1 MELNTAHLRIT
12 LAILVMFF
20 SSIRAAMTHPH
31 PKPRLPICAAIARG
45 LLGALFVTPA
55 LAQTQGLSTQPG
67 EEVGISI
74 SNYTYEEPGY
84 MDLKA
89 VKLGVEYSITRTFSG
104 AWPRKDETSFF
115 TGEFR
120 FATGDPKYT
129 NISGTTGSDLT
140 DWYWEARALTGADID
155 MDGYVLAPYV
165 GLGYRHLFND
175 LRPLTNGY
183 RRESSYFSLPIG
195 FTVRTRA
202 SDQSQLL
209 TTFEYMHLLSGTQTA
224 QLKDYNPS
232 GQNLSMKQSEG
243 NGVRLKMIRQFP
255 TWSIGP
261 TLTYWRVGAS
271 DTAGSP
277 AYFEPKNN
285 TLELGLSAKKRF

>member
-1 MELNTAHLRIT
+1 
-12 LAILVMFF
+12 MFLLLI
-20 SSIRAAMTHPH
+20 IRATMTHSH
-31 PKPRLPICAAIARG
+31 PKSRSLVYAAIAS
-45 LLGALFVTPA
+45 LTLGAIHMPPA
-55 LAQTQGLSTQPG
+55 LAQAQGLGTQAG

-74 SNYTYEEPGY
+74 GNYTYDEPGY

-89 VKLGVEYSITRTFSG
+89 VKLGVDYSITRTFPG
-104 AWPRKDETSFF
+104 TWPRRDETSFF

-120 FATGDPKYT
+120 FATGDAKYT
-129 NISGTTGSDLT
+129 NTSGTTGRGLA
-140 DWYWEARALTGADID
+140 DWYWEARALTGVDID

-183 RRESSYFSLPIG
+183 RRESSYLSLPIG
-195 FTVRTRA
+195 VTVRTRA
-202 SDQSQLL
+202 SEQSQLL
-209 TTFEYMHLLSGTQTA
+209 TTFEYMHLLRGTQTA

-232 GQNLSMKQSEG
+232 GQNLSMKQRKG
-243 NGVRLKMIRQFP
+243 HGLRLKMIRQFP

-261 TLTYWRVGAS
+261 TLTYWRIGAS

-285 TLELGLSAKKRF
+285 TVELGLSVKKRF

>member
-1 MELNTAHLRIT
+1 
-12 LAILVMFF
+12 
-20 SSIRAAMTHPH
+20 MTHPH
-31 PKPRLPICAAIARG
+31 PQSQLSVCLAITSIALVA
-45 LLGALFVTPA
+45 LLVQPA
-55 LAQTQGLSTQPG
+55 SAQTQGLGTQPG

-74 SNYTYEEPGY
+74 SNYTYDEPGY

-89 VKLGVEYSITRTFSG
+89 VKLGIDYSITHTFPG
-104 AWPRKDETSFF
+104 TWPRKDEASFF

-120 FATGDPKYT
+120 FASGDAKYANNAGTATGRGLT
-129 NISGTTGSDLT
+129 N
-140 DWYWEARALTGADID
+140 WYWEARALTGVDID

-175 LRPLTNGY
+175 LRPLTNELAGGY

-195 FTVRTRA
+195 VTLRTRA

-209 TTFEYMHLLSGTQTA
+209 TTFEYMYLLRGTQTA
-224 QLKDYNPS
+224 QLSDYNPL
-232 GQNLSMKQSEG
+232 GQNLRMRQR
-243 NGVRLKMIRQFP
+243 NGHGLRLKMMRQS
-255 TWSIGP
+255 TDWSIGP
-261 TLTYWRVGAS
+261 TLTYWRVGSS

-285 TLELGLSAKKRF
+285 TLELGLSIRKRF